1 MILEQINAIL
11 KPMNTFFEDD
21 FINKR
26 VFQRL
31 VKEIKREQLDKTI
44 EEINYLNE
52 LQGHLLSKNDFE
64 KEQNVELDFIKK
76 LNNARKNLQA

>member
-1 MILEQINAIL
+1 
-11 KPMNTFFEDD
+11 MNTFFEDD

-52 LQGHLLSKNDFE
+52 LQSHLLSKSDFE

-76 LNNARKNLQA
+76 LNNAKRKNLQA